1 MLGMSF
7 KTMIKMFVVT
17 AGVMFLANQA
27 AAMNPMARK
36 LLKGAVLTPV
46 DAGSGKPGYPSV
58 AKQRTL
64 FA

>member
-1 MLGMSF
+1 
-7 KTMIKMFVVT
+7 MIKMMMVT
-17 AGVMFLANQA
+17 AGVMFVANQL

-46 DAGSGKPGYPSV
+46 DEGAGKTGYPSV

-64 FA
+64 YA

>member
-1 MLGMSF
+1 
-7 KTMIKMFVVT
+7 MIKMMMVT